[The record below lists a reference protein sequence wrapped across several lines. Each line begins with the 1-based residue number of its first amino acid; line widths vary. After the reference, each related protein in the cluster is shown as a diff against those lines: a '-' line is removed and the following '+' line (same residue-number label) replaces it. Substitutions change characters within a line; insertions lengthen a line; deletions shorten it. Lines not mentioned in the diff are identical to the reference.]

1 MSGRLT
7 GRVAFITG
15 AARGQGRAHAVRMA
29 REGADI
35 IAVDIA
41 GKLPSCVRYDSA
53 TPEDLAE
60 TVRLVEAVDRRIMAS
75 AIDIRDFDGLREVVD
90 DGVAALGRLDVI
102 VANAGI
108 AAPQVW
114 NEITP
119 ESFRDVMDVN
129 VTGTWNTVMAGAQ
142 KIIDGGRGGSI
153 VLISSAAGMKIQPF
167 MVHYTASKH
176 AVTGM
181 ARAFAAELGRH
192 AIRVNSVHPGPVNTL
207 MGSGDMSAGVARATE
222 TYPQLANMLTPF
234 LPSWVA
240 EPEDIAD
247 AVCWL
252 ASDESRNVT
261 AAAIPVDQGSTQ
273 Y

>member
-90 DGVAALGRLDVI
+90 DGVAALGRLDII

-119 ESFRDVMDVN
+119 ESFRDLMDVN

-153 VLISSAAGMKIQPF
+153 VLISSYPCAGCS
-167 MVHYTASKH
+167 AS
-176 AVTGM
+176 
-181 ARAFAAELGRH
+181 
-192 AIRVNSVHPGPVNTL
+192 
-207 MGSGDMSAGVARATE
+207 SASIT
-222 TYPQLANMLTPF
+222 
-234 LPSWVA
+234 S
-240 EPEDIAD
+240 
-247 AVCWL
+247 
-252 ASDESRNVT
+252 
-261 AAAIPVDQGSTQ
+261 
-273 Y
+273 